1 VTKIKANYS
10 DIVKL
15 KGWQMTDTLYRAM
28 LDYIAPKCYVE
39 AESTGQY
46 GTVKKIIYNRN
57 GLPVCVKVKCEVPI
71 CDGNNNKTITIN
83 DYISIDRISF
93 FEPYDTYCIS
103 VNEYSDSYAKCV
115 LNPEVEDGER
125 SI

>member
-1 VTKIKANYS
+1 MTNIKANYS
-10 DIVKL
+10 DIIKL

-46 GTVKKIIYNRN
+46 GTILKVIRN
-57 GLPVCVKVKCEVPI
+57 IKGLPVCVKVKCKVLTGE
-71 CDGNNNKTITIN
+71 NNKTTTTT

-93 FEPYDTYCIS
+93 FEPYNTYCIS

-115 LNPEVEDGER
+115 LNSEIEDGEK

>member
-1 VTKIKANYS
+1 MTKIRAKYS

-39 AESTGQY
+39 AESTAQY
-46 GTVKKIIYNRN
+46 GTIVKVIRNRN
-57 GLPVCVKVKCEVPI
+57 GLPVCVKVKCEVYI
-71 CDGNNNKTITIN
+71 NDNKTITVD

-115 LNPEVEDGER
+115 LDSEEDNEDGEN